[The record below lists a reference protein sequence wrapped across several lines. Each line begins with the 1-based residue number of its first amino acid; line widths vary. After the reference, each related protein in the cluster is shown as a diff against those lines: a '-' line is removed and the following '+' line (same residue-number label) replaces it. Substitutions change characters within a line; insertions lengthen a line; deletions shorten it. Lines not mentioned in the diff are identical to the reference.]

1 MTRAQTRKILGLA
14 IAAGAAFGLSGCK
27 GHGNYTTEGIN
38 RAEER
43 MAEMKSG
50 TEWELAR
57 QSYLAGDLDK
67 ALKKAEIS
75 IALNDDVPKSHVLR
89 GRILL
94 EMGRMDGALES
105 FEEALVHDEEF
116 VDAYYYQGIVFERIV
131 KRKQA
136 LEHFMKAAELDDG
149 KAQYAIAA
157 AEAMIDLGRIDEAK
171 EFLLSR
177 NEQFQHN
184 PGVRQTLGH
193 ISLMTDRN
201 EQAVELFNEARLLAP
216 DDNAIIED
224 LVRAQV
230 LTERF
235 GEAEYNLS
243 QLLADLEPGQERRD
257 LEHMR
262 ARCLVAL
269 KRPVEARDLYVSL
282 TEDTAGAADVEAW
295 AGLGKVAFALRDDN
309 RLRLAA
315 TRVMALAPQRAEG
328 HTLMSLWHH
337 RRGNSLAAL
346 DTISNAIDREP
357 TDVMALTF
365 RSMILEDLGR
375 FDEAKQSLA
384 KALDIEPGNP
394 NALAML
400 GRLQSGAF
408 ATVPVD

>member
-1 MTRAQTRKILGLA
+1 MNTAKTRKILGLT
-14 IAAGAAFGLSGCK
+14 IAAGAACMLSACQ
-27 GHGNYTTEGIN
+27 GHGKYTTEGIN

-57 QSYLAGDLDK
+57 QAYLAGDLEK
-67 ALKKAEIS
+67 ALKKADIS

-94 EMGRMDGALES
+94 EMGRMDGALAS
-105 FEEALVHDEEF
+105 FQEALVHDEEF

-131 KRKQA
+131 KREEA
-136 LEHFMKAAELDDG
+136 LEHFMKAAELDEG

-157 AEAMIDLGRIDEAK
+157 AESMIDLGRIDEA
-171 EFLLSR
+171 EQFLLAR
-177 NEQFQHN
+177 NDQFQHN

-193 ISLMTDRN
+193 IALMNDRN

-235 GEAEYNLS
+235 GEAEYNLN
-243 QLLADLEPGQERRD
+243 QLLSDLEPDQERRD

-269 KRPVEARDLYVSL
+269 KRPVEARDVYLSL

-295 AGLGKVAFALRDDN
+295 AGLGKVAFSLRDDN

-337 RRGNSLAAL
+337 RRGNPLAAL
-346 DTISNAIDREP
+346 DTINGAIDREP
-357 TDVMALTF
+357 GDVMTLTF

-394 NALAML
+394 TAQAML
-400 GRLQSGAF
+400 GRLQAGAF
-408 ATVPVD
+408 ANVPVD